1 MCLHLMS
8 KQVFKARVPGC
19 PSVCAAL
26 CGMEVP
32 AHNQGL
38 PHIPG
43 QISRTPGF
51 LPHAHI
57 PHISP
62 KPRTHGAPRRT
73 YPAGRPHI
81 PPNLRTYPPR
91 PRVNMKICLH
101 AHIPEVPAHIPPYGG
116 RFWVHRGGG
125 PGDPPRAPWRA
136 MGPIW
141 GVGDMCGYV
150 WGYVRPIKL
159 SGFDFASFGGG
170 GFWGTCLGN

>member
-1 MCLHLMS
+1 MCLDLMW
-8 KQVFKARVPGC
+8 FARCWNMCGDMC
-19 PSVCAAL
+19 GGIQTSPSVCAAL

-32 AHNQGL
+32 AHTQGL

-43 QISRTPGF
+43 QISRTPRF

-91 PRVNMKICLH
+91 PRVNMEICLH

-116 RFWVHRGGG
+116 RFWVHRGEGSRRPSQSPLEGHGPHLGG
-125 PGDPPRAPWRA
+125 R
-136 MGPIW
+136 
-141 GVGDMCGYV
+141 
-150 WGYVRPIKL
+150 GYVRICAGICADHKN
-159 SGFDFASFGGG
+159 FRF
-170 GFWGTCLGN
+170 

>member
-1 MCLHLMS
+1 MCLDLMS
-8 KQVFKARVPGC
+8 KQVFQARVPGC
-19 PSVCAAL
+19 PSVL

-32 AHNQGL
+32 AHTQGL
-38 PHIPG
+38 PHITG
-43 QISRTPGF
+43 QISRTPRF

-62 KPRTHGAPRRT
+62 KPGTHGAPRRK

-81 PPNLRTYPPR
+81 PPNLRTYPPAT
-91 PRVNMKICLH
+91 PRKHVNLL
-101 AHIPEVPAHIPPYGG
+101 ARTYPRGPRTYPPVWRAVLGPPG
-116 RFWVHRGGG
+116 GGG

-136 MGPIW
+136 MDPIW

-159 SGFDFASFGGG
+159 SGFDFASFGGE
-170 GFWGTCLGN
+170 GFGVLVWVVK